1 MSGSIAYERFIWF
14 HEQIKAG
21 RYPNAPHLADHF
33 EVSLRT
39 AKRHI
44 EFMRDRLGAP
54 LVYKGA
60 RRGYGY
66 DDASFE
72 LPLMPVTPEEV
83 LSVLIARTLLSKT
96 AGGVISEAMR
106 RFGLKLLDQA
116 ARFGW
121 EPERLDEIFSAA
133 GHGFSPV
140 PAAVFQAA
148 TRSLLDRKPL
158 AFTYTSPQDE
168 IPVNRVVEP
177 HHLQYYMGSW
187 VLIARCRLRDDFRMF
202 YLSRM
207 SNWKMLPDTFI
218 PLPKDAWQSHVKGSF
233 GIFQGRE
240 KTPVTLRF
248 TPFRAR
254 WIRKQ
259 TWHPDQTLRDAA
271 DGGVELSF
279 PVADFRE
286 VKMMILQF
294 GADVEVV
301 SPAALRTEIADEI
314 RKMTRIYPTGDTAVE
329 IMPEG

>member
-21 RYPNAPHLADHF
+21 RYPNAPRLADHF

-44 EFMRDRLGAP
+44 EFMRDRFGAP
-54 LVYKGA
+54 LIYHGG

-66 DDASFE
+66 EDASFE

-106 RFGLKLLDQA
+106 RSGQKLLEQA

-121 EPERLDEIFSAA
+121 KPERLDEVFSAT

-140 PAAVFQAA
+140 PADVFQAA
-148 TRSLLDRKPL
+148 TRSLLDQKLL
-158 AFTYTSPQDE
+158 AFTYTSPRDE
-168 IPVNRVVEP
+168 IPVYRVAEP

-187 VLIARCRLRDDFRMF
+187 VLIARCRLRDEFRMF

-207 SNWKMLPDTFI
+207 SDWKMLPETFT
-218 PLPKDAWQSHVKGSF
+218 PLPKETWQSHAKGAF
-233 GIFQGRE
+233 GIFQG
-240 KTPVTLRF
+240 KKLIPVTLRF
-248 TPFRAR
+248 NPFRSR
-254 WIRKQ
+254 WIRQQ
-259 TWHPDQTLRDAA
+259 TWHPDQTLRDTE
-271 DGGVELSF
+271 DGGLELSF

-301 SPAALRTEIADEI
+301 SPAALRAEIADEI
-314 RKMTRIYPTGDTAVE
+314 RKMIRIYPSGDADAKN
-329 IMPEG
+329 MPEG

>member
-1 MSGSIAYERFIWF
+1 MHGSIAYARFAWF
-14 HEQIKAG
+14 HDRIKTG
-21 RYPNAPHLADHF
+21 LYPNSRDLSEHF
-33 EVSLRT
+33 EVSQRT

-44 EFMRDRLGAP
+44 EFMQDRLHLPMIYSA
-54 LVYKGA
+54 A
-60 RRGYGY
+60 HRGYFY
-66 DDASFE
+66 EDVYFE
-72 LPLMPVTPEEV
+72 LPLLPVTPEEV

-96 AGGVISEAMR
+96 AGGVISDAMQ
-106 RFGLKLLDQA
+106 RFGRKLLDQA
-116 ARFGW
+116 AGFGW
-121 EPERLDEIFSAA
+121 EPEWLDEIFSAA

-207 SNWKMLPDTFI
+207 SNWKMLPDTFT

-254 WIRKQ
+254 WIRQQ
-259 TWHPDQTLRDAA
+259 TWHPDQTLRDTA

-301 SPAALRTEIADEI
+301 FPAALRTEIAEEI
-314 RKMTRIYPTGDTAVE
+314 RQMTRIYPVE
-329 IMPEG
+329 DAAAENMPEG